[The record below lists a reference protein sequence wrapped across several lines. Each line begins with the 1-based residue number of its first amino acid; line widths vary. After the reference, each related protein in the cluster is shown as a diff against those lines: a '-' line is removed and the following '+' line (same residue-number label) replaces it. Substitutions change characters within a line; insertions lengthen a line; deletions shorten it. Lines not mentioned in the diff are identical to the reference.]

1 MERGRGQA
9 RLRGGCLV
17 AGPVLMALAGM
28 AQAQAVGMDRAQAVG
43 MAQVHAVRVD
53 QAQVQAEA
61 RDPRRDIPDLA
72 LVVAGGTGRTE
83 TWHSGEPSFAR
94 LWTLF
99 QPTYTGTDRVSRD
112 WEAGRYPAVRITVV
126 WGLTG
131 VGGWPRT
138 NRAPGGDVAV
148 EREDQLFVAADGTP
162 WVRTDPAPEVADD
175 DIRWHRAPRPVFAQ
189 LERAGL
195 LGPTDAGGRAV
206 GNGAVGDGPES
217 ADLVGPVWW
226 VAAGVAVGVGGTLL
240 IRRAAAR
247 REAGPPRE
255 EPRQELIDL

>member
-1 MERGRGQA
+1 MN
-9 RLRGGCLV
+9 
-17 AGPVLMALAGM
+17 
-28 AQAQAVGMDRAQAVG
+28 
-43 MAQVHAVRVD
+43 
-53 QAQVQAEA
+53 QAQVQA
-61 RDPRRDIPDLA
+61 RDHAQDPARDIPDLA

-83 TWHSGEPSFAR
+83 TWRSGQPSFAR
-94 LWTLF
+94 LWALM
-99 QPTYTGTDRVSRD
+99 QPTYAGTERVSD
-112 WEAGRYPAVRITVV
+112 EWEAGRYPAVRITVV

-131 VGGWPRT
+131 VGGWPST

-148 EREDQLFVAADGTP
+148 EREDQLFVASDGTP

-189 LERAGL
+189 WERAGS
-195 LGPTDAGGRAV
+195 LGEVGSEGREV
-206 GNGAVGDGPES
+206 GNGAGSAGP
-217 ADLVGPVWW
+217 AGAVWW
-226 VAAGVAVGVGGTLL
+226 AAASVALGVGGSLL

>member
-1 MERGRGQA
+1 MELGRGRA
-9 RLRGGCLV
+9 RSRALCLM
-17 AGPVLMALAGM
+17 AGPVLMALVGM
-28 AQAQAVGMDRAQAVG
+28 HQAQAA
-43 MAQVHAVRVD
+43 
-53 QAQVQAEA
+53 
-61 RDPRRDIPDLA
+61 PRRDIPDLA
-72 LVVAGGTGRTE
+72 LVVAGDTGRTE
-83 TWHSGEPSFAR
+83 TWRSGQSSFAR
-94 LWTLF
+94 LWTLL
-99 QPTYTGTDRVSRD
+99 QPTYAGTERVSPE

-175 DIRWHRAPRPVFAQ
+175 DIRWHRAPRAVFAQ
-189 LERAGL
+189 MERAGV
-195 LGPTDAGGRAV
+195 LGGTGGAGKAV
-206 GNGAVGDGPES
+206 GGGPGS
-217 ADLVGPVWW
+217 AGLAGPVSWA
-226 VAAGVAVGVGGTLL
+226 AAGVAVGVGGTLL

>member
-1 MERGRGQA
+1 MELGRGRAG
-9 RLRGGCLV
+9 LRGLCLV
-17 AGPVLMALAGM
+17 AGPVLMVL
-28 AQAQAVGMDRAQAVG
+28 VGM
-43 MAQVHAVRVD
+43 H
-53 QAQVQAEA
+53 QVQAA
-61 RDPRRDIPDLA
+61 PLRDIPDLA
-72 LVVAGGTGRTE
+72 LVVAGDSGRTE
-83 TWHSGEPSFAR
+83 TWHSGESSFAR
-94 LWTLF
+94 LWTLL
-99 QPTYTGTDRVSRD
+99 QPTYAGTERVPQK

-131 VGGWPRT
+131 VGGWPST

-148 EREDQLFVAADGTP
+148 EREDQLFVASDGTP

-189 LERAGL
+189 WERAGL
-195 LGPTDAGGRAV
+195 LGEVGSAGGE
-206 GNGAVGDGPES
+206 VGDGAGS
-217 ADLVGPVWW
+217 AGPAGPVGWA
-226 VAAGVAVGVGGTLL
+226 AAGGAGGVGGTLL

>member
-1 MERGRGQA
+1 MERGRGRA
-9 RLRGGCLV
+9 RLRGVCLV

-28 AQAQAVGMDRAQAVG
+28 DRAQAVG
-43 MAQVHAVRVD
+43 MD
-53 QAQVQAEA
+53 QVQAVEVA
-61 RDPRRDIPDLA
+61 QAQAQAQDPHQDIPDLA
-72 LVVAGGTGRTE
+72 LVVAGDTGRTGA
-83 TWHSGEPSFAR
+83 WHSGEPSFAR

-99 QPTYTGTDRVSRD
+99 QPTYTGTDRVSPDR
-112 WEAGRYPAVRITVV
+112 EAGRYPAVRITVM

-138 NRAPGGDVAV
+138 SRAPGGDVAV
-148 EREDQLFVAADGTP
+148 EREDQLFVAADGAP

-175 DIRWHRAPRPVFAQ
+175 DIRWHRAPRSVFAQ

-195 LGPTDAGGRAV
+195 LGATDAGG
-206 GNGAVGDGPES
+206 GAVGDGSES
-217 ADLVGPVWW
+217 ADLAGPAWW
-226 VAAGVAVGVGGTLL
+226 AVAGVAVGVGGTLL

>member
-1 MERGRGQA
+1 MEHGRGRS
-9 RLRGGCLV
+9 RLRVLCLV
-17 AGPVLMALAGM
+17 AGPVLMALAGT
-28 AQAQAVGMDRAQAVG
+28 
-43 MAQVHAVRVD
+43 
-53 QAQVQAEA
+53 AQVQAVGTDQAQA

-83 TWHSGEPSFAR
+83 TWRSGQPSFAR

-138 NRAPGGDVAV
+138 MRAPGGDVAV

-175 DIRWHRAPRPVFAQ
+175 DIRWHRAPRSVFAQ
-189 LERAGL
+189 MERTGL
-195 LGPTDAGGRAV
+195 LGEGGTDSRAV
-206 GNGAVGDGPES
+206 GGKSAS
-217 ADLVGPVWW
+217 ADLAGPAWW
-226 VAAGVAVGVGGTLL
+226 AAAGVAVGVGGTLL

>member
-1 MERGRGQA
+1 
-9 RLRGGCLV
+9 
-17 AGPVLMALAGM
+17 MALAGTVLIALAVA
-28 AQAQAVGMDRAQAVG
+28 AQAQAQAQVHVQAQAHVQAVG
-43 MAQVHAVRVD
+43 MHPSPDPATD
-53 QAQVQAEA
+53 QVQVRA
-61 RDPRRDIPDLA
+61 RAQDPRRDIPDLA
-72 LVVAGGTGRTE
+72 LVVSGGTGRTE
-83 TWHSGEPSFAR
+83 AWRSGEPSFAR
-94 LWTLF
+94 LWTLL
-99 QPTYTGTDRVSRD
+99 QPTYAGTERVSPE

-138 NRAPGGDVAV
+138 SRAPGGDVAV

-175 DIRWHRAPRPVFAQ
+175 DIRWHRAPRAVFAQ
-189 LERAGL
+189 MERAGT
-195 LGPTDAGGRAV
+195 LGGTGAAGKAV
-206 GNGAVGDGPES
+206 GGGSGS
-217 ADLVGPVWW
+217 AELAGPVWW
-226 VAAGVAVGVGGTLL
+226 AVAGVAVGVGGTLL

>member
-1 MERGRGQA
+1 
-9 RLRGGCLV
+9 
-17 AGPVLMALAGM
+17 
-28 AQAQAVGMDRAQAVG
+28 MDQGWTRAADPTRTRAQG
-43 MAQVHAVRVD
+43 L
-53 QAQVQAEA
+53 
-61 RDPRRDIPDLA
+61 DPRRDIPDLA

-83 TWHSGEPSFAR
+83 AWRSGESSFAR
-94 LWTLF
+94 LWTLL
-99 QPTYTGTDRVSRD
+99 QPTYAGTERVSQE

-138 NRAPGGDVAV
+138 SRAPGGDVAV
-148 EREDQLFVAADGTP
+148 EREDQLFVAGDGTP

-175 DIRWHRAPRPVFAQ
+175 DIRWHRAPREVFSQ
-189 LERAGL
+189 WERAGL
-195 LGPTDAGGRAV
+195 LGETGAGGRVV
-206 GNGAVGDGPES
+206 GGRHGS
-217 ADLVGPVWW
+217 VGPAGPAWW
-226 VAAGVAVGVGGTLL
+226 AVAGVAVGVGGTLL

>member
-1 MERGRGQA
+1 MERERERATGRA
-9 RLRGGCLV
+9 RMRGLCLV
-17 AGPVLMALAGM
+17 AGPVLMVLAGS
-28 AQAQAVGMDRAQAVG
+28 AQAVGTERVWTGA
-43 MAQVHAVRVD
+43 VD
-53 QAQVQAEA
+53 QAQPRAQ
-61 RDPRRDIPDLA
+61 DPLRDIPDLA
-72 LVVAGGTGRTE
+72 LVVAGDTGRTE
-83 TWHSGEPSFAR
+83 TWRSGESSFAR
-94 LWTLF
+94 LWTLL
-99 QPTYTGTDRVSRD
+99 QPMYAGTERVSQE

-138 NRAPGGDVAV
+138 SRAPGGDVAV

-175 DIRWHRAPRPVFAQ
+175 DIRWHRAPRAVFAQ
-189 LERAGL
+189 MDRAGM
-195 LGPTDAGGRAV
+195 LGGTGAEGKAV
-206 GNGAVGDGPES
+206 GGGPES
-217 ADLVGPVWW
+217 AGLTDPVWW
-226 VAAGVAVGVGGTLL
+226 AAAAGAAVGIGGTLL

>member
-1 MERGRGQA
+1 MEGGWMARGWGRT
-9 RLRGGCLV
+9 RLRGLCLGVGLV
-17 AGPVLMALAGM
+17 AGSVLMTLAGV
-28 AQAQAVGMDRAQAVG
+28 AQSQAVEVNR
-43 MAQVHAVRVD
+43 
-53 QAQVQAEA
+53 AQVQA
-61 RDPRRDIPDLA
+61 RDHAQDPARDIPDLA

-83 TWHSGEPSFAR
+83 TWRSGQPSFAR
-94 LWTLF
+94 LWALM
-99 QPTYTGTDRVSRD
+99 QPTYAGTEPVSD
-112 WEAGRYPAVRITVV
+112 EWEAGRYPAVRITVV

-131 VGGWPRT
+131 VGGWPST

-148 EREDQLFVAADGTP
+148 EREDQLFVASDGTP

-189 LERAGL
+189 WERAGS
-195 LGPTDAGGRAV
+195 LGEVGGAR
-206 GNGAVGDGPES
+206 GEVGDGARS
-217 ADLVGPVWW
+217 AGPVGAVWW
-226 VAAGVAVGVGGTLL
+226 AAAGVAVGVGGTLL